1 MNWPFSILPPRVS
14 KTPWGATSNRLSACP
29 EDMDD
34 PTSGNAALHDCHAP
48 LIIALDTVLCGGQGA
63 GDIAPFANAKEIFFR
78 ELPDR

>member
-1 MNWPFSILPPRVS
+1 
-14 KTPWGATSNRLSACP
+14 
-29 EDMDD
+29 MDD